1 MKKKISTVVLAS
13 MISTNI
19 SSVLNVYANE
29 VVKQKAEII
38 EENVV
43 NSAEITPFK
52 LSSYSN
58 FEGYNEKFRVLRNEI
73 KSISNNGGQY
83 SSSSIDKAIDGNV
96 STHWETGKANTSTFK
111 NEVIFEFNDIETID
125 RIAYA
130 TRQDGAKGKGFP
142 NEFEIYASISG
153 NDDDFKLVS
162 IGAHST
168 NGNMMEFKFDTV
180 NAKKIKFVFKE
191 ANQGWASAS
200 EFWFYRE
207 DNLLDKLT
215 NVFTN
220 QNMNELNE
228 EFNTIEKLE
237 AFEAEAKTHP
247 LYNDFKQYIDNAKL
261 ILEGNNVEYIDATIN
276 KFKNFNDEA
285 LVKYNELFKINAS
298 KISTNGSHYGSS
310 NIEKAIDGDINTSWH
325 SGKQNSDSHTNEV
338 VITLDELETLDR
350 VVYSSLNSRGFAQ
363 EFDIYTSKTSEGDT
377 FEKVTS
383 GKMDIT
389 KDSMSIKFNPTEA
402 RRVKF
407 VFKEGHENWALA
419 SEVALYKQDILA
431 EEMETVF
438 TNGLMDE
445 LSEAYNTGMS

>member
-1 MKKKISTVVLAS
+1 MAIQQ
-13 MISTNI
+13 I
-19 SSVLNVYANE
+19 VY
-29 VVKQKAEII
+29 II
-38 EENVV
+38 
-43 NSAEITPFK
+43 
-52 LSSYSN
+52 L
-58 FEGYNEKFRVLRNEI
+58 
-73 KSISNNGGQY
+73 
-83 SSSSIDKAIDGNV
+83 
-96 STHWETGKANTSTFK
+96 
-111 NEVIFEFNDIETID
+111 
-125 RIAYA
+125 
-130 TRQDGAKGKGFP
+130 
-142 NEFEIYASISG
+142 
-153 NDDDFKLVS
+153 
-162 IGAHST
+162 
-168 NGNMMEFKFDTV
+168 
-180 NAKKIKFVFKE
+180 IKFVFKE